1 MIKKIVGIIL
11 QAPMYLLILG
21 SLIASIYAAY
31 AKIQGITWS
40 TPIIISVI
48 IITYIIGKILTNEQ

>member
-48 IITYIIGKILTNEQ
+48 IVTYIIGKMLTNEQ